1 MKVFCYGAQMSYT
14 NNNVI
19 TQKIDEYIS
28 AKSDIFVSDYNYGDY
43 ETQKYLSEKEYKNV
57 TIVFTRDT
65 DEYDEWPREN
75 VGEWPYKML
84 IRKQYEFN
92 LNPLIAFAMA
102 EECDEGFF
110 AWDGTDIDVFVGIL
124 VFLGYGKKC
133 YIFNANSGDIK
144 VVNRI
149 VEWQTYVMAE
159 RNHSDKNDVELFHGD
174 DVDLDVLTGYK
185 DSFGYM
191 MELISEKIGEKLY
204 KDDLKK
210 LICKSKASIKKKR
223 ETIELLY
230 EKEDIFF
237 ELIRKVT
244 EWKSTD
250 RNKDDLKQLI
260 MNTYEHSFRNA
271 RGDLSIAE
279 AWMEHADGSCDD
291 IVMYLWERVEYNG
304 YSKYIPVG
312 MYADIDEALYYIETM
327 TQCGGKIE
335 VWERKRGF
343 DSMAHFE
350 YRVTFYTD
358 DSDNELNG
366 FQFMRKC
373 HINDHDPF
381 EPESYIKKNDNY
393 MYEDTVAEE

>member
-1 MKVFCYGAQMSYT
+1 MKAFCYGAQMSCT
-14 NNNVI
+14 GKNVI

-28 AKSDIFVSDYNYGDY
+28 TKSDIFVSDNNYGDY
-43 ETQKYLSEKEYKNV
+43 ETQKYLSDKEYKNV
-57 TIVFTRDT
+57 TIVFIRDA
-65 DEYDEWPREN
+65 DEYDEWPRKN
-75 VGEWPYKML
+75 VGKWPYRMIL
-84 IRKQYEFN
+84 RRQYEYS
-92 LNPLIAFAMA
+92 LDPLISCAMA
-102 EECDEGFF
+102 ENCDEGFF

-124 VFLGYGKKC
+124 VFLGYGRKC
-133 YIFNANSGDIK
+133 LIYNTKRGEIK
-144 VVNRI
+144 IINKI
-149 VEWQTYVMAE
+149 EDWQIYVMAE
-159 RNHSDKNDVELFHGD
+159 RNHRDNNNVELFHGD
-174 DVDLDVLTGYK
+174 VVNLDILTGYK
-185 DSFGYM
+185 DTFGEM
-191 MELISEKIGEKLY
+191 LEPILARSGQKLY
-204 KDDLKK
+204 KNDLKK
-210 LICKSKASIKKKR
+210 LVCKSKASIKKKR
-223 ETIELLY
+223 EIIESLY
-230 EKEDIFF
+230 EKEDIYC

-244 EWKSTD
+244 EWKASD
-250 RNKDDLKQLI
+250 GNKDDLREVL
-260 MNTYEHSFRNA
+260 MNTYEHSFWNA
-271 RGDLSIAE
+271 TGDLSIAE

-343 DSMAHFE
+343 DSIAHFE

-381 EPESYIKKNDNY
+381 EPESYIEKNDNY
-393 MYEDTVAEE
+393 MYEDTIEEE